1 MPRFRHPIT
10 AGSLVAVTSGRWV
23 PPRWPC
29 HVTGGRRHDPYGSSH
44 DESAHHEH
52 AVGTT
57 GRHHASAAGPL
68 MVAADTEWLSRWQ
81 NDRDRTA
88 TQLAMWPGPKQL
100 RLPEQ
105 RLQLSLDAD

>member
-1 MPRFRHPIT
+1 
-10 AGSLVAVTSGRWV
+10 
-23 PPRWPC
+23 
-29 HVTGGRRHDPYGSSH
+29 
-44 DESAHHEH
+44 
-52 AVGTT
+52 
-57 GRHHASAAGPL
+57 

-88 TQLAMWPGPKQL
+88 TQLAMWPGPEQL

>member
-1 MPRFRHPIT
+1 
-10 AGSLVAVTSGRWV
+10 
-23 PPRWPC
+23 
-29 HVTGGRRHDPYGSSH
+29 
-44 DESAHHEH
+44 
-52 AVGTT
+52 
-57 GRHHASAAGPL
+57 